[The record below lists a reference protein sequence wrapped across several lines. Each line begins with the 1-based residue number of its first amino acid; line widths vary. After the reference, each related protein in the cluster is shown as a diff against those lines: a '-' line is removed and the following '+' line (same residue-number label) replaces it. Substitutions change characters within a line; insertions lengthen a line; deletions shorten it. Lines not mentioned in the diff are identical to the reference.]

1 MSLDAIQ
8 KVAEVEKLMQARRA
22 AADAEARQLVSNAEQ
37 EALVHLQKVRAEA
50 AEQGKRYLQ
59 EAEKK
64 AKARAADIQSA
75 VTTESNV
82 LRQEAEK
89 HLDEAAELIVRR
101 VVNR

>member
-50 AEQGKRYLQ
+50 AEQGKHYLQ

-75 VTTESNV
+75 VIVESDA

>member
-8 KVAEVEKLMQARRA
+8 KVAEVEKLMKARRA
-22 AADAEARQLVSNAEQ
+22 AADAEARQLVSKAEQ
-37 EALVHLQKVRAEA
+37 EGLMCLQKVRAEA

-75 VTTESNV
+75 VIAESDA

>member
-1 MSLDAIQ
+1 MSLEAIQ
-8 KVAEVEKLMQARRA
+8 KVTEVEKLMQARKSA
-22 AADAEARQLVSNAEQ
+22 AEVEAHQLVSDAEQ
-37 EALVHLQKVRAEA
+37 KGLMCLQKVRAEA

-75 VTTESNV
+75 VLVESDA

>member
-1 MSLDAIQ
+1 MSLEAIQ
-8 KVAEVEKLMQARRA
+8 KVAEVEKLMQARKSA
-22 AADAEARQLVSNAEQ
+22 AEVEARQLVSNAEQ

-75 VTTESNV
+75 VLVESDV